1 MTVVSTYFMV
11 MVSDMERATAFY
23 RDAFGAEVKFASPYW
38 TSLQIAGVAIGL
50 HHGGGAQSREIGLGF
65 DVDDLDAA
73 CASVERTGGRIVKPP
88 EHKPTEGIT
97 IATIADTEGNEFSLT
112 LARGNE

>member
-1 MTVVSTYFMV
+1 MAVVSTYFMV
-11 MVSDMERATAFY
+11 MVADMERATAFY
-23 RDAFGAEVKFASPYW
+23 RDAFGADVKFASPYW

-50 HHGGGAQSREIGLGF
+50 HHGGDESRREIGLGF

-73 CASVERTGGRIVKPP
+73 CALVSGAGGGIVKAP

-97 IATIADTEGNEFSLT
+97 IATVADTEGNEFSLT
-112 LARGNE
+112 LAR